1 MKEKLTPEQYAEA
14 RKSFEANALLE
25 SIERLERSNKHK
37 AENPEVYANLKP
49 NQVAILPA
57 TNLADPILPA
67 GAEPDPDYEASLF
80 HDITKADIL
89 DVSKANEI
97 AAEQVKIV
105 KMKFT
110 AAGAEPFKWMPEQKD
125 LSAANDP
132 ALTDKEKYSIETAVI
147 DIKHDKALSR
157 ILELIS
163 VVDFKAIVYKKEK
176 ANLSAEDY
184 AKLRVSY
191 TKLQIVIIDVMQEV
205 ALKNQYSLCYNNQTI
220 HIYNGAYWK
229 KFSNERFQKF
239 LGAVAKK
246 MGVDKYTADAY
257 IFRDQL
263 LKQFYASAFLPEPE
277 IDKRQVLI
285 NLQNGTFE
293 INNGNTKNRA
303 FNPKDFLTYQLPF
316 SYDKD
321 ATAPIFQKYLD
332 KVLPDPERQ
341 KVVAEYLGYVFI
353 RHGSNVLKEE
363 RTLILYGSGANGKSV
378 LFEVVRSLLGTE
390 NISSYS
396 LESLTDANGYF
407 RAMIDTKLLNYASE
421 ISSRMDPDRFKNLVS
436 GEPIEA
442 RHPAGRA
449 MQIEQYAKLMFNCNA
464 LPKAKG
470 DLTNA
475 FFRRFLI
482 VPFDVTIPEAE
493 QNKNLHTEIIESE
506 LAGVFNWIL
515 AGLHRLL
522 DQKRFSKCA
531 ASDQALNNYKI
542 ESDTISLWMAED
554 GYVKAENK
562 KQFSEAKQ
570 LYHEYT
576 NYCDQS
582 GFKAMDKITFG
593 NNLQQ
598 LKVLKDYGSGNKLIY
613 GITKLYAEKVNLL

>member
-37 AENPEVYANLKP
+37 AENPEYYAGLNGKA
-49 NQVAILPA
+49 AILPA

-67 GAEPDPDYEASLF
+67 GAKPDPDYEASLF

-110 AAGAEPFKWMPEQKD
+110 AAGAEPFKWMPEDKD
-125 LSAANDP
+125 LSGANDP

-554 GYVKAENK
+554 GYVIAENK